1 MAGSRVVVVNRADV
15 PEGGATVVSV
25 DADLAIAVFRV
36 GDSFYAIDNRC
47 PHKGGPLGLGVLSGS
62 VVTCPWHGF
71 TVDVR
76 TGVCPRNPG
85 LRVRAFEVEAAGD
98 DLRITIDSR
107 RAGP

>member
-1 MAGSRVVVVNRADV
+1 MVVVKRALIPD
-15 PEGGATVVSV
+15 GGATVVSV

-36 GDSFYAIDNRC
+36 GDSFYAIDNHC

-76 TGVCPRNPG
+76 TGVCPRNRG
-85 LRVRAFEVEAAGD
+85 LKVRAFDVEEVGD
-98 DLRITIDSR
+98 ELRIAIDSR
-107 RAGP
+107 